1 MTMIS
6 PNLSTP
12 VTPSLLPQPANGNLT
27 QDFLSWEEQL
37 IEVIKLDPKHLGI
50 WACWQSTKGL
60 CVTRKEHRLPHFDK
74 AREVMTAQG
83 HELATRRSGGT
94 VVAQGDG
101 ILNITSLALHY
112 GPRNIGSSYMAF
124 CQDMQARLCE
134 VGFETDIGPVSGSYC
149 DGDYNLILDGKKL
162 AGTSQRWVK
171 GPDKAF
177 IILNHAVIL
186 VTENGYDAT
195 KRVNDFHEI
204 ADNRRPYDT
213 NSSMSLWES
222 NQNKTDLSK
231 ASFFKQIHQKL
242 SLETA
247 I

>member
-1 MTMIS
+1 MPDTPTSMP
-6 PNLSTP
+6 PNGS
-12 VTPSLLPQPANGNLT
+12 LT
-27 QDFLSWEEQL
+27 QDFLSWEED
-37 IEVIKLDPKHLGI
+37 IIAAMKINADHPDI
-50 WACWQSTKGL
+50 WAAWQSALGL

-74 AREVMTAQG
+74 AQEAMIANG

-94 VVAQGDG
+94 VVAQGEG

-112 GPRNIGSSYMAF
+112 GPRNIGGSYMAF
-124 CQDMQARLCE
+124 CQDMQARFRKI
-134 VGFETDIGPVSGSYC
+134 GFETDIGPVSGSYC

-186 VTENGYDAT
+186 VTETGYDAT

-204 ADNRRPYDT
+204 ADKQRPYDT
-213 NSSMSLWES
+213 ASSMSLWES
-222 NQNKTDLSK
+222 KQNRTDLRK
-231 ASFFKQIHQKL
+231 AEFFKTTYQKL
-242 SLETA
+242 CLETDV
-247 I
+247 